1 MREFKLRTSQ
11 RPKPLPTGRW
21 MLSQRWNDIL
31 FAHWRVPAATV
42 SPFLPE
48 GLQPDSFQG
57 SAWIGLVPLWM
68 DRLNFRGVPSLPGA
82 QSFPEVHLRTYVHDQ
97 HTNTPGIYNLSVD
110 IGSLLATAAVR
121 LIFRQPCNWAE
132 MRLNQRTEREFSFYS
147 RRRFVAQSAIFSA
160 RYRGLGPT
168 RRLAEIRSG
177 SLEYF
182 FTERYCLFTRNH
194 AGLALRSNIHAVAS
208 PLEDAEAEIER
219 NDLPAALGIQVAD
232 QEPVLHY
239 SRRLAVYV
247 WPAELAEPVRRRE
260 RIPAQAMPTG

>member
-1 MREFKLRTSQ
+1 M
-11 RPKPLPTGRW
+11 
-21 MLSQRWNDIL
+21 SQRWNDLL
-31 FAHWRVPAATV
+31 FAHWRVPAAVV
-42 SPFLPE
+42 SAFLPE
-48 GLQPDSFQG
+48 GLQPDTFQG
-57 SAWIGLVPLWM
+57 SAWIGILPLWL
-68 DRLNFRGVPSLPGA
+68 DRFNFRGVPTMPGTR
-82 QSFPEVHLRTYVHDQ
+82 SFPEIHLRTYVHDQ
-97 HTNTPGIYNLSVD
+97 HTNTPGIFSLSVD
-110 IGSLLATAAVR
+110 IGSLLATVAVR
-121 LIFRQPCNWAE
+121 FIYRTPCNWAE

-147 RRRFVAQSAIFSA
+147 RRLFVSHPVMFNA

-194 AGLALRSNIHAVAS
+194 SGQVVRSNIHAVAS

-219 NDLPAALGIQVAD
+219 NDLPAALGIQLAD

-247 WPAELAEPVRRRE
+247 WPAELAEPMTRRQ